1 MKEVAADCSNRSS
14 FGRDIRK
21 DHPEGE
27 KVKDKGGKK
36 MKIKTVLVL
45 S

>member
-27 KVKDKGGKK
+27 KVKEEGRKK
-36 MKIKTVLVL
+36 
-45 S
+45 